1 VSVLGLVVALSARAD
16 DHAAPVLEAIASET
30 ARVPDG
36 PPKSVSVGPDA
47 DLQAAIEALP
57 AGSTIRLS
65 PGTHRGGIRVD
76 RSLEI
81 TGEPGA
87 TIDGSG
93 TGTVVAILA
102 DDVWIHDLRVT
113 GGGSQPQGDD
123 SAIMAA
129 GDRFR
134 IERVAIDDV
143 YLGIDV
149 RSGDEGL
156 VRGCTVRG
164 DPQKP
169 FGLRGDGIRLWET
182 TGTLVEDN
190 RLEHVRDLVVWYSDD
205 NRVHGNVVRG
215 SRYGTHL
222 MHTTGN
228 RIWDNHYE
236 DNVVGVFVM
245 YSDTLELEGNVVV
258 GSHGEAGVGL
268 GFKESSGIV
277 ARGNTLVDDTTAIY
291 LDTTPHRAGS
301 HALFERNLV
310 GANQTALR
318 FHGRSGGASFVDNDF
333 RGNRTLAQV
342 DGRVSLDG
350 VIFEHNHWSDYAG
363 YDLDGD
369 GVGDVRFEAREV
381 SAYIAER
388 FPDFRYFVGT
398 PAQALVELFAGAFPM
413 FAPETLFSDP
423 RPVMEAP

>member
-1 VSVLGLVVALSARAD
+1 MLALAVAAGAD
-16 DHAAPVLEAIASET
+16 DHRAPALEPIPSAAAT
-30 ARVPDG
+30 VPEG
-36 PPKSVSVGPDA
+36 PPVVRSIEPGE
-47 DLQAAIEALP
+47 DLQAAISALP
-57 AGSTIRLS
+57 AGSTLRLS
-65 PGTHRGGIRVD
+65 SGTHRGHIRID
-76 RSLEI
+76 RPIELA
-81 TGEPGA
+81 GEPGA

-93 TGTVVAILA
+93 TGTVVAIIA
-102 DDVWIHDLRVT
+102 DDVWIHDVRVT

-134 IERVAIDDV
+134 VERVAIDDV

-149 RSGDEGL
+149 RSGDDGVL
-156 VRGCTVRG
+156 RGCTVLG
-164 DPQKP
+164 DPKKP

-182 TGTLVEDN
+182 TGTLVEEN

-205 NRVHGNVVRG
+205 NRVRGNVVRG

-228 RIWDNHYE
+228 RIWDNRYE

-245 YSDTLELEGNVVV
+245 YSDALELEGNVVV

-268 GFKESSGIV
+268 GFKESSGVV
-277 ARGNTLVDDTTAIY
+277 ARGNTLVGDTTAIY
-291 LDTTPHRAGS
+291 LDTTPHRAHS
-301 HALFERNLV
+301 YARFERNLV
-310 GANQTALR
+310 GANEVALR
-318 FHGRSGGASFVDNDF
+318 FHGRSDGAAFTDNDF

-342 DGRVSLDG
+342 DGRVRLDA
-350 VIFEHNHWSDYAG
+350 VRFEHNHWSDYAG

-369 GVGDVRFEAREV
+369 GIGDVEFEAREV
-381 SAYIAER
+381 SAYIVER
-388 FPDFRYFVGT
+388 FPEFRYFVGT
-398 PAQALVELFAGAFPM
+398 PAQALVELFARAFPM

-423 RPVMEAP
+423 RPVLEAP